1 MANFICKY
9 ILLVYFFHADFLSA
23 FSSTTCSWN
32 VSLRWSG
39 YQKNKLVWYRI
50 LKLENS
56 KLCAAIGWLRSVWQ
70 QTLSFS
76 FLQYVRD
83 LITGFLERC
92 EPKKPTLQRLWILSR
107 RERFKI
113 YQHNILRCADWF
125 GGLIY
130 SMRVLMTAFL
140 HGPEGNLKAIWG
152 HSKHCC
158 CFEIAINVLF
168 SISLSYKWGGRSIKK
183 IIIRRKRNI
192 SGKKKNSSDCYFASK
207 SLSIQKLF
215 SQKRGYEAAWFRCQ
229 SHLNMHMKR
238 IKIGNTQKTRVG
250 NESGS

>member
-70 QTLSFS
+70 QTLFFS

-192 SGKKKNSSDCYFASK
+192 SGKKKIP
-207 SLSIQKLF
+207 LTVTLH
-215 SQKRGYEAAWFRCQ
+215 Q
-229 SHLNMHMKR
+229 SHYQSRSCSVKNVVMRPPGLDVKVTWTC
-238 IKIGNTQKTRVG
+238 IWSVLKLGTPKKQ
-250 NESGS
+250 E